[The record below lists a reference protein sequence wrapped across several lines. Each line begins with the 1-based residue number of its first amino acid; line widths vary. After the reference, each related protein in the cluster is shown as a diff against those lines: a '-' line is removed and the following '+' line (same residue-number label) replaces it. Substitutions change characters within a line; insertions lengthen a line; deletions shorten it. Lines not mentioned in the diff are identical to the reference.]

1 MQPFW
6 GLVRGL
12 GVRDSD
18 SQIYAAL
25 RDDLVGYAAAL
36 VGPDAAGDVVSTVVV
51 RVLSMRGALAELKEP
66 RPYLFR
72 GVLNEA
78 RSLMRRSQ
86 RRMTSTSTATE
97 AMQDE
102 PNMHPEVMA
111 AVLGLPV
118 QQRAA
123 TYLVYW
129 AGHTVEET
137 AELMGVG
144 AGTVK
149 RYLSLARTRLKGVL
163 HAHT

>member
-1 MQPFW
+1 M
-6 GLVRGL
+6 RE
-12 GVRDSD
+12 SD

-36 VGPDAAGDVVSTVVV
+36 VGPDVAGDVVSIVVL
-51 RVLSMRGALAELKEP
+51 RVLSSNGSLADLEEP

-78 RSLMRRSQ
+78 TSVWRCSQ
-86 RRMTSTSTATE
+86 RRVTSTATE
-97 AMQDE
+97 AVQDE
-102 PNMHPEVMA
+102 PNLHPEVMT

-129 AGHTVEET
+129 AGHTVAET

-149 RYLSLARTRLKGVL
+149 RYLSLARSRLKGVL
-163 HAHT
+163 HAST